1 MLPGWHVTSVPLV
14 SVRFGCG
21 ACGDVYE
28 TQVPLGGQLEMLEGM
43 ADVHSCPC
51 GPPDD
56 GGDEEDVPE
65 VPDNVTKIN
74 AKGAA

>member
-1 MLPGWHVTSVPLV
+1 MLKAWRTCTVL
-14 SVRFGCG
+14 
-21 ACGDVYE
+21 
-28 TQVPLGGQLEMLEGM
+28 
-43 ADVHSCPC
+43 C

-74 AKGAA
+74 AKGRLDVRGREGSTQDVGEPGAQDATAPGVQPDCSQ